1 MSELLSIPEE
11 ADILV
16 VDDTPTNLKMLSSM
30 LKEQGYKVRPVPNG
44 RLALKAAES
53 APPDLILLDINMPDI
68 DGYEVCRRLKENEK
82 LRDIPVIFI
91 SALNEAMD
99 KVEAFNTGG
108 VDYVTKPFQFE
119 EVQARV
125 ETHLKLRNA
134 QIKLERYNQQLQEL
148 NQNLERA
155 QELLTIS
162 FQRYMSSQLLERI
175 LKSSKPVSLTGEKK
189 EVSILISDIRDFT
202 PLAENMATE
211 DLVEFLNQYFETM
224 VSIVL
229 KNEGLL
235 DKFMGDAVMALFG
248 AIYSHEDDPLRAVRT
263 AVEMQEGVKEL
274 NAKWSKENKAQIVV
288 GIGISTGEIIVG
300 NIGSDQRMEFT
311 GIGQNVNYAQ
321 RIEALTKVFS
331 SSILVCEST
340 YNQVQD
346 SIHATRYG
354 PVEIKGKEDHILV
367 YGVDGL
373 KGNGA

>member
-1 MSELLSIPEE
+1 
-11 ADILV
+11 
-16 VDDTPTNLKMLSSM
+16 
-30 LKEQGYKVRPVPNG
+30 
-44 RLALKAAES
+44 
-53 APPDLILLDINMPDI
+53 
-68 DGYEVCRRLKENEK
+68 
-82 LRDIPVIFI
+82 
-91 SALNEAMD
+91 
-99 KVEAFNTGG
+99 
-108 VDYVTKPFQFE
+108 
-119 EVQARV
+119 
-125 ETHLKLRNA
+125 
-134 QIKLERYNQQLQEL
+134 
-148 NQNLERA
+148 
-155 QELLTIS
+155 
-162 FQRYMSSQLLERI
+162 
-175 LKSSKPVSLTGEKK
+175 
-189 EVSILISDIRDFT
+189 
-202 PLAENMATE
+202 MATE